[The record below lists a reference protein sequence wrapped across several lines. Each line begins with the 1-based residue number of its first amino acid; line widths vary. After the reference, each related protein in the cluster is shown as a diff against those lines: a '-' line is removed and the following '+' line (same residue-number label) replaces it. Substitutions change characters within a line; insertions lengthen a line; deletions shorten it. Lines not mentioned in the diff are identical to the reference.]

1 MAPNY
6 TITYQPGTL
15 TVRPDEGRVA
25 YIGQTLFVTSGASST
40 TAQVTLTASVQDV
53 DGIGNIGN
61 STVTFTD
68 VLSGKVLASGVK
80 VTPVSNTDTSTGTA
94 NTVVTLSTGQYG
106 AQQYLIQVQLN
117 GSYINAQQL
126 TREAHPLGTA
136 EVGSDPY
143 NAAHPTVTVMI
154 PQTVN
159 SMQGAARIDRT
170 NATPA
175 GLYGDAKSA
184 NYTIGMKYNKGGT
197 NPQEQVQLILHRS
210 DGTYYVKSNSIS
222 SVAFSNPVNGVNK
235 DVTIYTKASV
245 YKVVDGVMTSVEG
258 NVTLRV
264 DARDRGTTGDTIGFT
279 VLSSKDSSLYYS
291 NNWTYDEATK
301 SWRTVQQP
309 VTARDGTAVVIA

>member
-106 AQQYLIQVQLN
+106 AQQYLIQVRLN
-117 GSYINAQQL
+117 GSYTNEQQL
-126 TREAHPLGTA
+126 PPKA
-136 EVGSDPY
+136 EPGSDPY
-143 NAAHPTVTVMI
+143 NAANPTVTVMI
-154 PQTVN
+154 PQTTN
-159 SMQGAARIDRT
+159 SMQGAAT
-170 NATPA
+170 LSKANVTPG
-175 GLYGDAKSA
+175 GLYGDATSVS
-184 NYTIGMKYNKGGT
+184 YTVGMKYNKGGT
-197 NPQEQVQLILHRS
+197 NPQGQVQLVLQRS
-210 DGTYYVKSNSIS
+210 DGTYYVKSNAIS

-245 YKVVDGVMTSVEG
+245 YKVVDGVLTSIEG
-258 NVTLRV
+258 NVTLRM
-264 DARDRGTTGDTIGFT
+264 DARDGGMSGDTVGFT
-279 VLSSKDSSLYYS
+279 VLSSKDSTMYYS
-291 NNWTYDEATK
+291 NNWTYDSVTK
-301 SWRTVQQP
+301 SWKTVQQA
-309 VTARDGTAVVIA
+309 VTGRDGTAVVIA